1 MQLGLLL
8 LQTVRL
14 QRGEVVDRRELDE
27 RGRHEGEAHGDEPV
41 HGGGVGHLGQ
51 RLAGADAQRCHGED
65 GGDAWRFQG
74 GSGDQHMYTWI
85 ETQRCVHVL
94 FCK

>member
-1 MQLGLLL
+1 MCSS
-8 LQTVRL
+8 
-14 QRGEVVDRRELDE
+14 DLDE
-27 RGRHEGEAHGDEPV
+27 GGEDEGEADGDEPV